1 MIKVIFYGLGG
12 IGRQIARLVLKKK
25 ELEIVGALDFAPDL
39 VGKKL
44 GDVLGLNSPDLNIT
58 DNVDGLLSQV
68 RADIVLHATVSN
80 LTVAL
85 PQITK
90 CIKAKLNVISTC
102 EELSYPYYR
111 HPELSSELAN
121 LADSNGVTVLGTG
134 INPGYL
140 MDTLPITLTGACQ
153 DVRRI
158 KVTRMMNSSKR
169 RVPFQK
175 KIGEGLTPELFRKMI
190 EDEKITGHVGLVES
204 IAMIASAVGWKLDE
218 IRELPPEPIIAE
230 RELATPYTTIQPG
243 QVAGLKSEA
252 HGVKGGVR
260 VIELEFNAN
269 AAVQDEYDA
278 IDIDGEPPIRQ
289 KIIGGVHGDLGTS
302 SIIVNMIPRIL
313 KSSPGLVT
321 MKDLPP
327 VSAYL

>member
-1 MIKVIFYGLGG
+1 MIKVIFFGLGG
-12 IGRQIARLVLKKK
+12 IGRQIAGLVLKKK
-25 ELEIVGALDFAPDL
+25 GLEVVGAIDVAPDL
-39 VGKKL
+39 IGKDL
-44 GDVLGLNSPDLNIT
+44 GDILRTNAPDLSIT
-58 DNVDGLLSQV
+58 DDADDLFSRVN
-68 RADIVLHATVSN
+68 ADIVLHATVSN
-80 LTVAL
+80 LTLAF
-85 PQITK
+85 PQIAK
-90 CIKAKLNVISTC
+90 CVKAKMNVISTC
-102 EELSYPYYR
+102 EELAYPYHRY
-111 HPELSSELAN
+111 PELSSELTT

-158 KVTRMMNSSKR
+158 KITRIMDSSKR
-169 RVPFQK
+169 RIPFQK
-175 KIGEGLTPELFRKMI
+175 KIGQGLTPELFRKMI
-190 EDEKITGHVGLVES
+190 EDKKITGHVGLVES
-204 IAMIASAVGWKLDE
+204 IAMIAAALRWKLDE

-230 RELATPYTTIQPG
+230 RELTTSYTTIRPG

-252 HGVKGGVR
+252 HGLKGGER

-302 SIIVNMIPRIL
+302 SVIVNMIPGVL
-313 KSSPGLVT
+313 KASPGLVT